1 MVTIAVVAMGEMGS
15 AVAGRLVERGAR
27 VLTSLAGR
35 SGASAERA
43 KAAGVEVVDD
53 QALVDQAQMILSI
66 VPPAAAAETAERFR
80 KLIAASKQKS
90 RYIDCNAIAP
100 QTLKAIAQPF
110 LDAGLPFADA
120 SILGWPPKPDGY
132 SPKLYMSGPIAE
144 AAETLKALGL
154 DTRPMSANLG
164 DASGIKMAY
173 ASITKGM
180 QAIGA
185 AAALG
190 AARAG
195 AGDAFLEEMKDTQ
208 PVVYAWLS
216 RMLPVMARK
225 AHRWDDEM
233 IEISRFMAP
242 EAGGVQMFEG
252 AAALYRHI
260 GEENKIGPEAEMIAI
275 IDRFVKP

>member
-1 MVTIAVVAMGEMGS
+1 MGEMGS
-15 AVAGRLVERGAR
+15 AIAQRLVERGAR

-43 KAAGVEVVDD
+43 KTAGVEVADD
-53 QALVDQAQMILSI
+53 QALASEADIFLSI
-66 VPPAAAAETAERFR
+66 VPPAAAPETAERFR
-80 KLIAASKQKS
+80 TPIAASAKKPL
-90 RYIDCNAIAP
+90 YIDCNAIAP
-100 QTLKAIAQPF
+100 QTLKSIAQPF
-110 LDAGLPFADA
+110 LDQALPFADA

-132 SPKLYMSGPIAE
+132 SPKVYMSGPIAE
-144 AAETLKALGL
+144 AAETLKGLGL
-154 DTRPMSANLG
+154 DTRPMSQNLG

-173 ASITKGM
+173 AAITKGM

-195 AGDAFLEEMKDTQ
+195 AADAFLEEMKDTQ
-208 PVVYAWLS
+208 PQIYAWLV

-225 AHRWDDEM
+225 AYRWDDEM
-233 IEISRFMAP
+233 LEIARFMQP

-252 AAALYRHI
+252 AAALYRHVA
-260 GEENKIGPEAEMIAI
+260 EENRIGPDAEMISI
-275 IDRFVKP
+275 VDRFVKPPA